1 MRLRLT
7 VCVISALAMSPGLAA
22 AQSGSV
28 TMAGTV
34 LTAIAITGSDL
45 RFGNVMTSQAKSVAP
60 AAGGR
65 FDITLAANAPVSVAY
80 TLPSSLGPQV
90 GVGGWVALY
99 NTVNDPASAQT
110 VPLSGA
116 SGTFNTASATG
127 QMYFWLGATVTTSN
141 AAPGSYSA
149 PITFTLTY
157 N

>member
-1 MRLRLT
+1 MRLCPT
-7 VCVISALAMSPGLAA
+7 VLAILALALSAGPAV

-28 TMAGTV
+28 TMQGTV
-34 LTAIAITGSDL
+34 LTAIAITGTDL
-45 RFGNVMTSQAKSVAP
+45 RFGNVMATQAKTVAP

-90 GVGGWVALY
+90 AVGTWVAMY
-99 NTVNDPASAQT
+99 NTVNDPASAQL
-110 VPLSGA
+110 VPLSG
-116 SGTFNTASATG
+116 STGTFNTSSATG
-127 QMYFWLGATVTTSN
+127 QMYFWLGARVTTTN

>member
-60 AAGGR
+60 AAGWR
-65 FDITLAANAPVSVAY
+65 S
-80 TLPSSLGPQV
+80 
-90 GVGGWVALY
+90 
-99 NTVNDPASAQT
+99 
-110 VPLSGA
+110 
-116 SGTFNTASATG
+116 
-127 QMYFWLGATVTTSN
+127 TT
-141 AAPGSYSA
+141 P
-149 PITFTLTY
+149 
-157 N
+157 